1 MMTLKILATIF
12 LTACYF
18 VIGIITA
25 VYKQQQLNDEHKK
38 DRAQQ
43 MIESVLNGLFWPLVI
58 ISYAA
63 KKAERKMLMNC
74 LLVGIILLIS
84 AGCTDSTP
92 YQDEKI
98 PLNNPR
104 STALITEGQI
114 NVRGSDGCD
123 YIYWYDI
130 ILETGGL
137 THSGSC
143 KQCWNRMDSLLKAN
157 KN

>member
-25 VYKQQQLNDEHKK
+25 VYKQQRLNNEHRK

-74 LLVGIILLIS
+74 LLVGTILLIT

-92 YQDEKI
+92 YQKEKTFSNH
-98 PLNNPR
+98 PQ
-104 STALITEGQI
+104 STALIANEHTI
-114 NVRGSDGCD
+114 VKGSDGCD

-130 ILETGGL
+130 VLEIGGV

-143 KQCWNRMDSLLKAN
+143 KKCWNRMDSLLKAN
-157 KN
+157 KY